1 MLKNTTSVLS
11 VAASDEDG
19 DTPSYSIAGG
29 ADAAL
34 FTIDATSGAL
44 SFVNA
49 PDFEAP
55 GDAGSDNVYDVDV
68 SASDGNGGSVT
79 QSLQVTVTDVVENG
93 SPQIVSSGS
102 VSVSENQTGVVDVDA
117 SDDSDTEGSGLG
129 YAITGGADA
138 SLFGIDA
145 STGVLSFIAAPDFE
159 APGDADTDNVYD
171 VQVTV
176 TDSGGLS
183 DVQDLTVTVGN
194 ANEDPVITSVS
205 AISVAENTTS
215 VLSVA
220 ASDEDG
226 DTPSYSIAGGA
237 DAALFTIDATSGAL
251 SFVNAPDFE
260 APGDAGSDNVY
271 DVDVSASD
279 GNGGSVTQSLQV
291 TVTDVVEGPSPN
303 LVFGTE
309 GSDRAVLGTDGDDI
323 INSLGGRSDKI
334 TGFGGADVFDFSTS
348 SDNGSRE
355 TRRITDFDVDEDS
368 ILLAEGVGITRV
380 REVRDDTYLYLS
392 NDRDVIILEDV
403 SNFDTDSLL

>member
-1 MLKNTTSVLS
+1 M
-11 VAASDEDG
+11 
-19 DTPSYSIAGG
+19 
-29 ADAAL
+29 
-34 FTIDATSGAL
+34 
-44 SFVNA
+44 
-49 PDFEAP
+49 
-55 GDAGSDNVYDVDV
+55 
-68 SASDGNGGSVT
+68 
-79 QSLQVTVTDVVENG
+79 
-93 SPQIVSSGS
+93 
-102 VSVSENQTGVVDVDA
+102 SVSENQTGVVDVDA

-291 TVTDVVEGPSPN
+291 TVTDVVENGSPQIVSSGSVSVSEN
-303 LVFGTE
+303 QTGVVDVDASDDSDTE
-309 GSDRAVLGTDGDDI
+309 GSGLGYA
-323 INSLGGRSDKI
+323 I
-334 TGFGGADVFDFSTS
+334 TGGADASLFGIDASTGVLSFIAAPDFESAWRC
-348 SDNGSRE
+348 GYGQC
-355 TRRITDFDVDEDS
+355 
-368 ILLAEGVGITRV
+368 L
-380 REVRDDTYLYLS
+380 
-392 NDRDVIILEDV
+392 
-403 SNFDTDSLL
+403 